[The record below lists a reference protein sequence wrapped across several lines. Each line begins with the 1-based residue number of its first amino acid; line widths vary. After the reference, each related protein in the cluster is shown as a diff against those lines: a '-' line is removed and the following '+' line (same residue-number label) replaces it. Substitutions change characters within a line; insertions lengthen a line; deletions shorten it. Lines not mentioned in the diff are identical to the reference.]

1 MVCFFSKDKDALY
14 YLYSFF
20 KIICL
25 TLASPAYKHGNQ
37 SSESLNPKLVLS
49 LLASPYPLMLS
60 SQALTCSS
68 ENYILLGNDLSHT
81 VSLFEHCRPIF
92 RQLNYPAFCLFN
104 IFDVSSSA
112 KPRKNDHHPSML
124 FNLFLIL
131 LK

>member
-60 SQALTCSS
+60 SQALTCSMAKAR
-68 ENYILLGNDLSHT
+68 LL
-81 VSLFEHCRPIF
+81 
-92 RQLNYPAFCLFN
+92 
-104 IFDVSSSA
+104 
-112 KPRKNDHHPSML
+112 
-124 FNLFLIL
+124 LFLVSYMNAGPKMTSNL
-131 LK
+131 LL